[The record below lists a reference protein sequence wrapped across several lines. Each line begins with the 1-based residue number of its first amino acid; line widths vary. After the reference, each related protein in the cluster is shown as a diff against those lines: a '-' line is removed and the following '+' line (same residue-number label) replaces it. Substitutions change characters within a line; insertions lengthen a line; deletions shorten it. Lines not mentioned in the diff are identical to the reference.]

1 MAWGCEIMLSR
12 PLKSWVCCVLG
23 ARGTWSPP
31 LHLSSSIPGFGI
43 FWCLLVTRSPQLD
56 LFSWELGLI
65 MVSNLCSINPF
76 SVIYIRPSQ
85 SSLAVSYQVKLTL
98 NTGPAIL
105 PKRNENIY
113 VYINNFYTNYYASFI
128 HNCQKVETA

>member
-1 MAWGCEIMLSR
+1 MLSR
-12 PLKSWVCCVLG
+12 PLKPWVCCVLG
-23 ARGTWSPP
+23 AQGTWSPP
-31 LHLSSSIPGFGI
+31 YTFHQTLQA
-43 FWCLLVTRSPQLD
+43 LVFSGAYWLLD

-85 SSLAVSYQVKLTL
+85 SSLAVSYQVKLIL